1 MEKSQSSFYLWSP
14 PPLDLSLDSFSADI
28 LNQFEKKSHSIDI
41 NEKGRDSEI
50 YRRHS
55 NTTAD
60 SGSDSSEQTTP
71 RLQEDQNNYYSCDSP
86 IRFSSTIE
94 RAISPSLINDG
105 ETSPTTNVFRK
116 SSTFLKNK
124 LSICSNIRSSI
135 EITPDSRISSITT
148 GADKLTRQYPP
159 KPLEYSTVIEPPSEN
174 FDSIPSGSLASSK
187 SNESIE
193 SNEEEEEEA
202 EEKEKEIKEEEDEEE
217 EEEEEETAN
226 VLTPASAVSEYINT
240 EVDIDSN
247 NNTLPSA
254 TKEPLKDNSHES
266 NTRIENDAP
275 AHKVNNQDIIAVS
288 SVEPMK
294 STSPFEK
301 PKRSIP
307 ASPVPKRRGFFFFR
321 FC

>member
-41 NEKGRDSEI
+41 NEK
-50 YRRHS
+50 
-55 NTTAD
+55 
-60 SGSDSSEQTTP
+60 EQTTP

-124 LSICSNIRSSI
+124 LSICSNLRSSI
-135 EITPDSRISSITT
+135 EITPDSRISPITT

-193 SNEEEEEEA
+193 SNEKEEEEKEEEEEE
-202 EEKEKEIKEEEDEEE
+202 EEKEKEEEE

-226 VLTPASAVSEYINT
+226 VLTPASPISEYVNT
-240 EVDIDSN
+240 EADVDNN
-247 NNTLPSA
+247 NNTVPPT
-254 TKEPLKDNSHES
+254 TKESSKDNSHDS
-266 NTRIENDAP
+266 NTRIEYDAP
-275 AHKVNNQDIIAVS
+275 THKVNNQDIIAVS

-294 STSPFEK
+294 STGPSEK

-307 ASPVPKRRGFFFFR
+307 ASPAPKRRGFFFFR

>member
-28 LNQFEKKSHSIDI
+28 LNQFEKKSHSMDI
-41 NEKGRDSEI
+41 NETGRDSEI

-159 KPLEYSTVIEPPSEN
+159 KPLEYSAVIEPPSEN

-193 SNEEEEEEA
+193 SDKE
-202 EEKEKEIKEEEDEEE
+202 EEKEEKEEKEEG

-226 VLTPASAVSEYINT
+226 VLTPASAISEYVNT

-247 NNTLPSA
+247 NDTIPPA
-254 TKEPLKDNSHES
+254 TKESSNDSSHDS
-266 NTRIENDAP
+266 NTRIENDVP
-275 AHKVNNQDIIAVS
+275 ARKMNNQDIIAIS

-294 STSPFEK
+294 STGHSEK
-301 PKRSIP
+301 AKRSIP
-307 ASPVPKRRGFFFFR
+307 ASPAPKRRGFFFFR